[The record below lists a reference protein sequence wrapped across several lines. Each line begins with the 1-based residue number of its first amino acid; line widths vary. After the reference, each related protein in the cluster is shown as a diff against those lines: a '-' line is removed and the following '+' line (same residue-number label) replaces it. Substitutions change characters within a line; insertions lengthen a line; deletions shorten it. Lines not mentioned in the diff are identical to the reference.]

1 MDSAITQEQLAVFRK
16 AINSLQAIPDED
28 FNLLAGVLH
37 YKKYS
42 KGEVLSKE
50 GQVSKN
56 FWFVLKGCL
65 RIYSV
70 DDNHEV
76 NVSFFF
82 ENTLAGDF
90 ISLRHQIPSEFF
102 IEAMEETETLVSYR
116 QDYFPVLNFSTSLI
130 QLTGL
135 FFLQKYFGEL
145 QHSNSFKL
153 MNPEERYNYLL
164 KNHPKYI
171 QRIPITHLASYLGV
185 SRKTLTRIRSNAL
198 Q

>member
-90 ISLRHQIPSEFF
+90 ISLRHQIPSDFF

-116 QDYFPVLNFSTSLI
+116 QDYLPVLNFSTSLI

-135 FFLQKYFGEL
+135 FFLQNISVSCNTAIV
-145 QHSNSFKL
+145 SN
-153 MNPEERYNYLL
+153 
-164 KNHPKYI
+164 
-171 QRIPITHLASYLGV
+171 
-185 SRKTLTRIRSNAL
+185 
-198 Q
+198 